1 MVKNATGGSKHKGL
15 ARKNIVASRGGDRK
29 LRTVQEEGECYANV
43 EKLSGGANCIVNCM
57 DGKQRICH
65 IRGKFRGRGKRD
77 NTITSGTWVMVGIR
91 DYESKDKKDGKLE
104 TCDLLEVYQDGDK
117 ERLMTTVKS
126 LDWSKFVQKDREK
139 MNTKADE
146 SDISFIS
153 EEELQAQQLIEETN
167 KLRKL
172 DETGDT
178 DEEATNKI
186 ISSTSVTTSVFGFDN
201 HGKES
206 DDDDIDIDDI

>member
-43 EKLSGGANCIVNCM
+43 EKICGGANCIVNCM
-57 DGKQRICH
+57 DGKQRLCH

-77 NTITSGTWVMVGIR
+77 NTINSGTWVMVGVR

-104 TCDLLEVYQDGDK
+104 NCDLLEVYQDGDK
-117 ERLMTTVKS
+117 ERLMTSVKS
-126 LDWSKFVQKDREK
+126 LDWSEFVQKDREK
-139 MNTKADE
+139 MNAKADE
-146 SDISFIS
+146 SDLSFIT

-167 KLRKL
+167 KIRELE
-172 DETGDT
+172 ETSDN
-178 DEEATNKI
+178 EKEATNKI
-186 ISSTSVTTSVFGFDN
+186 ISSTSATTSIFGIND
-201 HGKES
+201 KES
-206 DDDDIDIDDI
+206 DDEDIDVDDI